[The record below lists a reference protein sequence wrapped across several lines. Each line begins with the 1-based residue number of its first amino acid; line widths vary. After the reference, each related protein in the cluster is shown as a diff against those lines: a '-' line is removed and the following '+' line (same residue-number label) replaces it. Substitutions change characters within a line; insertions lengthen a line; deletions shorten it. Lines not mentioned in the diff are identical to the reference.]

1 MGFAAGEVRVQIS
14 TLMHLDDFPA
24 ELAGWGPIHAPLA
37 RRLAKAQ
44 INGEWRFAVCD
55 DDGRLLFAGI
65 TRHRPAGWPRHPAP
79 GSTSSSIGPTTG
91 PTTGPMPGSAPGW
104 ISGRQAGRGS
114 VRRRGIVELQI
125 PLALLR
131 QWQSDL
137 PALGGWAR
145 LITDILRQLDHPDIH
160 PGTGQGGV
168 SGGEAAT
175 GPVISPA

>member
-1 MGFAAGEVRVQIS
+1 MCAPGVVNGRVVPRAGATAVGFAAGEVRVQIS

-55 DDGRLLFAGI
+55 HDGRLLFAGI

-79 GSTSSSIGPTTG
+79 GSTLSSTT
-91 PTTGPMPGSAPGW
+91 
-104 ISGRQAGRGS
+104 GRGS